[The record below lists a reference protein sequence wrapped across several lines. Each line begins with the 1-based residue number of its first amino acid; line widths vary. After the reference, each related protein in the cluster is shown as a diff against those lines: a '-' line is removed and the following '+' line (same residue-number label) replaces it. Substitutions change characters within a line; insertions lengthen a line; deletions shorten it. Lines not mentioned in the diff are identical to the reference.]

1 MHKANDSQL
10 QAELSE
16 MNYKNHQLEMKC
28 EQLQQRALFSEEELA
43 KRGKEQEPIVE
54 DNDPIVQEM
63 VVEDDEVSQDDGLP
77 AVMEVDFLDE
87 IKTEIDLRVEP
98 DLWAII
104 RRQAQTIDVN

>member
-1 MHKANDSQL
+1 
-10 QAELSE
+10 

-54 DNDPIVQEM
+54 EM
-63 VVEDDEVSQDDGLP
+63 VVVEDDEVSQDDGLP

>member
-54 DNDPIVQEM
+54 EM
-63 VVEDDEVSQDDGLP
+63 VVVEDDEVS
-77 AVMEVDFLDE
+77 
-87 IKTEIDLRVEP
+87 
-98 DLWAII
+98 
-104 RRQAQTIDVN
+104 

>member
-1 MHKANDSQL
+1 M

-54 DNDPIVQEM
+54 EM
-63 VVEDDEVSQDDGLP
+63 VVVEDDEVS
-77 AVMEVDFLDE
+77 
-87 IKTEIDLRVEP
+87 
-98 DLWAII
+98 
-104 RRQAQTIDVN
+104 